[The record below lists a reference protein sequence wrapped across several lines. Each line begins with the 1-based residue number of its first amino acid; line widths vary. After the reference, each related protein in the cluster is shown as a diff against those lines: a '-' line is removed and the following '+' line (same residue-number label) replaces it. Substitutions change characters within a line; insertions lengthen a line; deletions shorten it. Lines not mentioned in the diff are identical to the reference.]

1 MTATAKA
8 VLARLGIT
16 FLLGLLVGVLVGEG
30 AYWLLRGES
39 ENAPRVIEIV
49 IPAGTARQIAAGG
62 PGPALPSMV
71 FTAGDVL
78 MVRNE
83 DEVSHQL
90 GPLWIPPG
98 STASLNLDRPNA
110 YSMACSF
117 QSSQILGLDVRPRIR
132 PIDRV
137 QGILAVMIPTWM
149 LLWVYSLVAVPL
161 PESSPTASS
170 IHHGS

>member
-1 MTATAKA
+1 MTATTKA
-8 VLARLGIT
+8 VLVRLGVT
-16 FLLGLLVGVLVGEG
+16 LLLGLLVGVLVGEG

-39 ENAPRVIEIV
+39 ENEPRVIEIV
-49 IPAGTARQIAAGG
+49 IPAGTARQIAMGG
-62 PGPALPSMV
+62 PGPALPSMI

-110 YSMACSF
+110 YSMACTF
-117 QSSQILGLDVRPRIR
+117 QSSQVLGLDVRPRIR

-161 PESSPTASS
+161 PESGPTASS
-170 IHHGS
+170 IHHRS